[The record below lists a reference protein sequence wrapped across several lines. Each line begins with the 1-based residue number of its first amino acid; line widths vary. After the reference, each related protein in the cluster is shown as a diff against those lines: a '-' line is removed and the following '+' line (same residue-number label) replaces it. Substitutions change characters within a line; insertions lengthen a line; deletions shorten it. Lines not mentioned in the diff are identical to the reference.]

1 MNQNSKNSS
10 IVSNHYFKQQ
20 LNDCKFT
27 DLLCL
32 TIKKKINILTIFP
45 HLKNL
50 ALSAVLFIFYFLLLG
65 FWLTRIKIVK
75 ETEIGTPVLLILFT
89 IKIMAGIAVGLA
101 SYYIFK
107 YQTDYFQTNLYGIQ
121 EYHSLFESP
130 KVFFTDLFKS
140 NYTETGEFFG
150 SRGSY
155 WNDLRLNIIYK
166 ALAFTNIF
174 SRGNYYINSLFFNF
188 VSFIGSI
195 LLYKV
200 FINVYPSKK
209 WQIAIGCFLLPST
222 LYFGSGIFKDLI
234 VLTALSAFCYSL
246 YFGLMKG
253 FNGKKMIYLLL
264 SFVTILFIRNFIA
277 VILLPCAFTWIITY
291 KYKLPAIK
299 SFVTLFVAGIVV
311 TTILQQFS
319 QKVNPL
325 LIVVKKQ
332 QAFFALGKANT
343 DYKMDSLQPT
353 IKSFAEQ
360 APSALRHSF
369 LSPYP
374 MEFQNLYMNLF
385 SLEIIS
391 YWILFVLMLLF
402 PAKIKH
408 NSQGFIV
415 FSVAFTFLIFL
426 FSGYITPA
434 AGALIRYRS
443 IYFPFIIIPI
453 LCNINWE
460 DLFYKA
466 KFLRGKQIL

>member
-1 MNQNSKNSS
+1 M
-10 IVSNHYFKQQ
+10 
-20 LNDCKFT
+20 
-27 DLLCL
+27 
-32 TIKKKINILTIFP
+32 
-45 HLKNL
+45 
-50 ALSAVLFIFYFLLLG
+50 
-65 FWLTRIKIVK
+65 VK
-75 ETEIGTPVLLILFT
+75 ETGIGSPIVLILFT

-166 ALAFTNIF
+166 VLAFTNIF

-200 FINVYPSKK
+200 FINVYPAKK
-209 WQIAIGCFLLPST
+209 WQVMVGCFLLPST

-253 FNGKKMIYLLL
+253 FTGKKIIYLLL

-277 VILLPCAFTWIITY
+277 VILLPCAITWAISN
-291 KYKLPAIK
+291 KYKLSAIK
-299 SFVTLFVAGIVV
+299 TFSAMFIAGIAG
-311 TTILQQFS
+311 TILLQQFML
-319 QKVNPL
+319 KVNPL

-353 IKSFAEQ
+353 IKSFLEQ

-374 MEFQNLYMNLF
+374 NEFHNFYLNLF
-385 SLEIIS
+385 SLEMMA
-391 YWILFVLMLLF
+391 YWVLFLLMLF
-402 PAKIKH
+402 NPDKIKY
-408 NSQGFIV
+408 SKQEFIV
-415 FSVAFTFLIFL
+415 FGIAFTFLIFL
-426 FSGYITPA
+426 FTGYITPA

-443 IYFPFIIIPI
+443 IYFPFIITPI
-453 LCNINWE
+453 LCKINWE
-460 DLFYKA
+460 DLFNKVNFF
-466 KFLRGKQIL
+466 KWKTNSVKHI

>member
-1 MNQNSKNSS
+1 M
-10 IVSNHYFKQQ
+10 
-20 LNDCKFT
+20 NDCKFT

-50 ALSAVLFIFYFLLLG
+50 ALSVVLFIFYFLLLG

-130 KVFFTDLFKS
+130 KVFFSDLFKS

-166 ALAFTNIF
+166 VLAFTNIF

-277 VILLPCAFTWIITY
+277 VILLPCAITLAISN
-291 KYKLPAIK
+291 KYKLSAIK
-299 SFVTLFVAGIVV
+299 TFSAMFIAGIAC
-311 TTILQQFS
+311 TILLQQFML
-319 QKVNPL
+319 KVNPL

>member
-1 MNQNSKNSS
+1 
-10 IVSNHYFKQQ
+10 
-20 LNDCKFT
+20 
-27 DLLCL
+27 
-32 TIKKKINILTIFP
+32 
-45 HLKNL
+45 
-50 ALSAVLFIFYFLLLG
+50 
-65 FWLTRIKIVK
+65 
-75 ETEIGTPVLLILFT
+75 
-89 IKIMAGIAVGLA
+89 MAGIAVGLA
-101 SYYIFK
+101 SYYIFN

-155 WNDLRLNIIYK
+155 WNDLRFNIIYK
-166 ALAFTNIF
+166 VLAFMNIF

-200 FINVYPSKK
+200 FINIYPAKK
-209 WQIAIGCFLLPST
+209 WQVIIGCFLLPST

-234 VLTALSAFCYSL
+234 VLTALSVFCYSL
-246 YFGLMKG
+246 YFGLLKD
-253 FNGKKMIYLLL
+253 FTGKKIIYLSL
-264 SFVTILFIRNFIA
+264 SYIIILFIRNFIA
-277 VILLPCAFTWIITY
+277 VILLPCAITWIIAY
-291 KYKLPAIK
+291 KYKLSAIK
-299 SFVTLFVAGIVV
+299 SFITLFVAGIVV
-311 TTILQQFS
+311 TVILQQFS

-374 MEFQNLYMNLF
+374 TEFQNFYMNFF
-385 SLEIIS
+385 SLEMIA
-391 YWILFVLMLLF
+391 YWFLFVLMLF
-402 PAKIKH
+402 IYTKIKYS
-408 NSQGFIV
+408 SQEFVV
-415 FSVAFTFLIFL
+415 FGIAFAFLIFL
-426 FSGYITPA
+426 FTGYITPA
-434 AGALIRYRS
+434 AGALMRYRS
-443 IYFPFIIIPI
+443 IYLPFIITPI
-453 LCNINWE
+453 LCKINWE
-460 DLFYKA
+460 DLFK
-466 KFLRGKQIL
+466 KVNFFKRKTNSVKHI

>member
-1 MNQNSKNSS
+1 
-10 IVSNHYFKQQ
+10 
-20 LNDCKFT
+20 
-27 DLLCL
+27 
-32 TIKKKINILTIFP
+32 
-45 HLKNL
+45 
-50 ALSAVLFIFYFLLLG
+50 
-65 FWLTRIKIVK
+65 
-75 ETEIGTPVLLILFT
+75 
-89 IKIMAGIAVGLA
+89 MAGIAVGLA

-166 ALAFTNIF
+166 VLAFTNIF

-188 VSFIGSI
+188 GSFIGSI

-200 FINVYPSKK
+200 FINVYPAKK

-253 FNGKKMIYLLL
+253 FTGKKIIYLLL

-277 VILLPCAFTWIITY
+277 VILLPCAITWAISN
-291 KYKLPAIK
+291 KYKLSAIK
-299 SFVTLFVAGIVV
+299 TFSAMFIAGIAG
-311 TTILQQFS
+311 TILLQQFML
-319 QKVNPL
+319 KVNPL

-353 IKSFAEQ
+353 IKSFLEQ

-374 MEFQNLYMNLF
+374 NEFHNFYLNLF
-385 SLEIIS
+385 SLEMMA
-391 YWILFVLMLLF
+391 YWVLFLLMLF
-402 PAKIKH
+402 NPDKIKY
-408 NSQGFIV
+408 SKQEFIV
-415 FSVAFTFLIFL
+415 FGIAFTFLIFL
-426 FSGYITPA
+426 FTGYITPA

-443 IYFPFIIIPI
+443 IYFPFIITPI
-453 LCNINWE
+453 LCKINWE
-460 DLFYKA
+460 DLFNKVNFF
-466 KFLRGKQIL
+466 KWKTNSVKHI

>member
-1 MNQNSKNSS
+1 MNQNLKNSS

-166 ALAFTNIF
+166 VLAFTNIF

-188 VSFIGSI
+188 GSFIGSI

-234 VLTALSAFCYSL
+234 VLTALSVFCYSL
-246 YFGLMKG
+246 YFGVMKG
-253 FNGKKMIYLLL
+253 FTGKKIIYLLL

-277 VILLPCAFTWIITY
+277 VILLPCAITWAISN
-291 KYKLPAIK
+291 KYKLSAIK
-299 SFVTLFVAGIVV
+299 TFSAMFIAGIAC
-311 TTILQQFS
+311 TILLQQFML
-319 QKVNPL
+319 KVNPL

-385 SLEIIS
+385 SLEIFS

-402 PAKIKH
+402 PAKIKQS
-408 NSQGFIV
+408 SQGFILFGV
-415 FSVAFTFLIFL
+415 VFTFLIFL

-434 AGALIRYRS
+434 AGTLIRYRS

-460 DLFYKA
+460 DLFYKV

>member
-1 MNQNSKNSS
+1 
-10 IVSNHYFKQQ
+10 
-20 LNDCKFT
+20 
-27 DLLCL
+27 
-32 TIKKKINILTIFP
+32 
-45 HLKNL
+45 
-50 ALSAVLFIFYFLLLG
+50 
-65 FWLTRIKIVK
+65 
-75 ETEIGTPVLLILFT
+75 
-89 IKIMAGIAVGLA
+89 MAGIAVGLA

-130 KVFFTDLFKS
+130 KVFFSDLFKS

-166 ALAFTNIF
+166 VLAFTNIF

-200 FINVYPSKK
+200 FKNVYPSKK

-325 LIVVKKQ
+325 LIVAKKQ

-353 IKSFAEQ
+353 IKSFTEQ

-466 KFLRGKQIL
+466 KFLRGKQIP

>member
-130 KVFFTDLFKS
+130 KVFFSDLFKS

-166 ALAFTNIF
+166 VLAFTNIF

-209 WQIAIGCFLLPST
+209 WQIAIGSFLLPST

-234 VLTALSAFCYSL
+234 VLTALSAFFYSL

-253 FNGKKMIYLLL
+253 FNGKKMVYLLL

-277 VILLPCAFTWIITY
+277 VILLPCAITWAISNI
-291 KYKLPAIK
+291 YKLSAIK
-299 SFVTLFVAGIVV
+299 TFSAMFIAGI
-311 TTILQQFS
+311 TCTILLQQFML
-319 QKVNPL
+319 KVNPL

>member
-1 MNQNSKNSS
+1 VNQNLKNSS

-166 ALAFTNIF
+166 VLAFTNIF

-234 VLTALSAFCYSL
+234 VLTALSVFCYSL
-246 YFGLMKG
+246 YFGVMKG
-253 FNGKKMIYLLL
+253 FTGKKMIYLLL

-277 VILLPCAFTWIITY
+277 VILLPCAITWAISN
-291 KYKLPAIK
+291 KYKLSAIK
-299 SFVTLFVAGIVV
+299 TFSAMFIAGIAC
-311 TTILQQFS
+311 TILLQQFML
-319 QKVNPL
+319 KVNPL

-385 SLEIIS
+385 SLEIFS

-408 NSQGFIV
+408 SSQGFIV
-415 FSVAFTFLIFL
+415 FSVVFTFLIFL